1 MTVKKLGAFFVIYST
16 EEPKAID
23 SICFYSVTNMVTYH
37 LVIHQ
42 EFYPEPHVGHTH
54 CSVFGQ
60 GLFITKS
67 ATHGE
72 EVCSE

>member
-23 SICFYSVTNMVTYH
+23 SICFYSVMNMVTYH

-42 EFYPEPHVGHTH
+42 EFYPE
-54 CSVFGQ
+54 
-60 GLFITKS
+60 
-67 ATHGE
+67 
-72 EVCSE
+72 